1 MSQTFKP
8 PFVAFDDIEIG
19 DNISDQSKTRMAGVS
34 DEFCLSLE
42 AEDGSANLLQPL
54 VVREGGPARKT
65 GKRRVVLDCGFRRY
79 GGIKRLR
86 GGEVPGQ
93 KTNALSWRQ
102 IPVRYVKGDE
112 QDQDTR
118 NLIENLQRLNLD
130 PYEEAAAMLV
140 YLDKY
145 KVTQA
150 MLAARIS
157 KSEPYVSQRLTML
170 RGTTEEVRQAFR
182 DGVITPTHIREIV
195 ELPKDKQPEFIA
207 ALRAQAAQGKYASVA
222 DVKEDIATKAPR
234 NKKKTGRKATLYD
247 QEKVSAAKEAYSDK
261 KFAPR
266 PRPALVEVLGTL
278 VMRERRNETDKTKH
292 QIQAIEWVLGVRDSL

>member
-8 PFVAFDDIEIG
+8 PFVPFDDIEIG
-19 DNISDQSKTRMAGVS
+19 DNISDQSKNRMEGVS
-34 DEFCLSLE
+34 DEFCLSID
-42 AEDGSANLLQPL
+42 AEGLLQPL

-79 GGIKRLR
+79 GAIKRLR
-86 GGEVPGQ
+86 TGTVPGQ

-112 QDQDTR
+112 EDQDTR

-130 PYEEAAAMLV
+130 PYEEAAAMMAFLE
-140 YLDKY
+140 KH
-145 KVTQA
+145 KATQA

-157 KSEPYVSQRLTML
+157 KSEPYVSQRLAML
-170 RGTTEEVRQAFR
+170 RGTAEEVRQALR
-182 DGVITPTHIREIV
+182 DGVITPTHIREI
-195 ELPKDKQPEFIA
+195 LDLSKDKQPEFIA

-222 DVKEDIATKAPR
+222 DVKDDIAAKAPKA
-234 NKKKTGRKATLYD
+234 KKKTGRKGASYD
-247 QEKVSAAKEAYSDK
+247 QEKITSAKDAYPDK

-266 PRPALVEVLGTL
+266 PRPAVVEGLGTL
-278 VMRERRNETDKTKH
+278 VIRERRNETDKTKH
-292 QIQAIEWVLGVRDSL
+292 QIQAIEWVLGIRESL